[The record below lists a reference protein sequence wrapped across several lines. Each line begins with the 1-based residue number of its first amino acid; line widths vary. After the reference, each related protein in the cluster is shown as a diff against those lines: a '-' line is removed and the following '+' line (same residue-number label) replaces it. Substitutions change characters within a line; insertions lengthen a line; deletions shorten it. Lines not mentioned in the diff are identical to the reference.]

1 MDDLQILVQA
11 VVDESSAS
19 TLNSQLANL
28 VKSLSGSHD
37 VKLRVV
43 LDNSSVQAAQT
54 QLQAIAKQVSS
65 ASKAGGSAKL
75 QIFDAAQ
82 LQADGQRYFLAVKD
96 IVSRAQA
103 EFGKLGK
110 VDITNVF
117 KDAKGNIQSFTASV
131 TKADGIVEK
140 FNFNLAKIK
149 DGTQALKG
157 FVQSNSILADKNAG
171 TNLEQTLNYLNRID
185 TKIAD
190 ITSKTL
196 VNTSKPL
203 LGDMEQFNQYQTKL
217 QQVQS
222 RIQEIT
228 SSTSTLSAE
237 HKREINSMVADLQRY
252 AKELQTSAYAATDLK
267 ANTFA
272 NKKAEL
278 QAALNTDIQKWTNA
292 GLFGGDF
299 KASVEEAKAA
309 LDSALNPADL
319 DAYRHKLSMLQ
330 QQFRQM
336 KLEQSR
342 SGSLIDAER
351 LNSNIQ
357 TAQLR
362 IQNLKQTYSS
372 FVNDPALLSKWQQ
385 LFDESKVVSSQ
396 KELTNLNAKIR
407 LFEQQLISAGK
418 HSRSLWGELQ
428 NNAKKMASWMLL
440 GGVIASVMRGVTG
453 LYDAVLDL
461 DSAMVELK
469 KVTNETDRAYSSF
482 LSSAAEKSV
491 EIGTSYSDF
500 VNATADFARLG
511 YNVADASNLAE
522 VATIYSVVGD
532 EINGVDDATSSIIS
546 TMKAFGI
553 EASNAIIIVD
563 KFNEVGNN
571 FAISSGGI
579 GDAMQRSAA
588 ALAEANNTIDESI
601 ALIVAANNV
610 IQDPDMVGT
619 MWKTVSMRI
628 RGAKTELEE
637 AGLETEFMAESTS
650 KLRDSIKG
658 LTNIDNLG
666 GFDIMKDEKT
676 FKSTYDII
684 LGISKVWE
692 KMSDIDQA
700 ALLELLAGKRQGNAL
715 AAAISNMDDAVA
727 AMQTSVNAEGSAL
740 TEHEKWMDS
749 IQAKQQQ
756 FQAQYQT
763 FANSFLNSDLIKGTF
778 DAGTGILGWLTGVV
792 EKFGALPALMATVTP
807 FFNKMQF
814 FKTSSTGTGFV
825 PFWQAGKVD
834 LDNDISLLN
843 DYNSKIQALGN
854 STDNLVQRQII
865 WNDTIGRGSESLKTA
880 VRVTE
885 TSTVTTEAY
894 GAAMQGASAKT
905 TMLSVGAKA
914 ASIAVNALKM
924 ALNMLISFGITLA
937 LSAIISAI
945 SKLVNKAKEAREAAI
960 AAGADASANAQKIYD
975 LAAAYIRLS
984 EAVEAGTASKND
996 MLSIQNDLVT
1006 ALGLEGKSVHELQG
1020 EYDSLRE
1027 SIIAATRQ
1035 QLQTDIS
1042 VGINASNSAKEE
1054 AVKNIEKWLGGTDS
1068 FSGTGDSS
1076 KEAFEYLKD
1085 IGFSGINIGTK
1096 GGTLALPNNTTTDLF
1111 SDISFDQIMENYK
1124 YLEDAMNAVR
1134 EKFGGDNPVFETLS
1148 DAYNE
1153 YHDAV
1158 KTAIEK
1164 IDETNQSIAYDLLLA
1179 QQAIDTPET
1188 QEEFEQF
1195 RRDIVESVENSLN
1208 FDDAGTYSPEAVVD
1222 KILSQNEQ
1230 YKDFLTAL
1238 QERETTAVEI
1248 SNKMQ
1253 TIAEAI
1259 VPKNFEDL
1267 EPGSSSHFHAIDE
1280 WATKAEDV
1288 KAKLRDLSDEEF
1300 EIAYDAVVN
1309 QGATTWEEITR
1320 AIEQYNSAQEIARR
1334 RSETL
1339 KNSIRELWKSEDFED
1354 AKEDLLALSKT
1365 LDGITPEAI
1374 EEIAAESED
1383 LSAILQQ
1390 DGMDAKF
1397 LAKILQSMARGE
1409 DSLALIT
1416 DDALKL
1422 NQALFDMRTEFDEV
1436 TAAKSRYDA
1445 AMSVDEKDTN
1455 FKSYTEAFETLNEQ
1469 FEAGTVNS
1477 NAFWAAAEYLFGDE
1491 QLAAWGWSD
1500 GLDEIYDAMKRNEV
1514 IFKDA
1519 DSAGAGFIERLYQMS
1534 KAGKM
1539 VDENGED
1546 LLEISKLADGS
1557 YDFDIDTENLDKI
1570 AEKMGI
1576 TKEAVVACLEALSM
1590 WGDVNFYDLEEVS
1603 KTIEE
1608 IGLSAESVDGT
1619 AINAS
1624 RLTEQLLSLGKTNKE
1639 IHDILSALQD
1649 LDGVTLLD
1657 VSTDVDTLTG
1667 SLQDL
1672 GLATSDGI
1680 NVSVNYEGLADLLVN
1695 IGFTKDEAETLMKKL
1710 GEADNITLANADGEV
1725 KDVSSAL
1732 EYIDTLTFT
1741 QVTENIGNVTD
1752 AISDVDDSST
1762 DKAVSEL
1769 DNVGSAAETA
1779 ATKVYSIGTAMD
1791 AINGKSTT
1799 VYFDVKRKNSIL
1811 GSIFGFASGTEGAP
1825 GGPSLVGE
1833 EGIELVQS
1841 GRYAYLVGT
1850 DGAEIVNL
1858 NRGDRV
1864 FNADDTKRILSTA
1877 SDQGH
1882 IKGVLP
1888 AYAWGTINTGQGK
1901 TGATGKYPQYNFSSS
1916 DSKGGSSSSGSPWDD
1931 ELKYYQH
1938 LRTMEL
1944 LTDQEYYEKLNGLLS
1959 KYYANREA
1967 YIDDYRSLMEEAYQ
1981 LARELADDW
1990 FNDKEHQLFLMDKND
2005 ASEQDQISVY
2015 KQMQAEAHRLAEE
2028 ARAYGLNENSDYIQQ
2043 LQKQWWDYQ
2052 DAIEDLYNEIYQGE
2066 LRAREN
2072 TLSLLENQYNILD
2085 NNRSRDAMGDN
2096 LERQLAEQKAI
2107 QEAAHKEAQ
2116 RLRALGVDE
2125 NDDAIQEC
2133 VDTWWGAYDAIQD
2146 INSRIADNVLSVYD
2160 DFIEY
2165 ADDFDMWSNFNFTKV
2180 DYLKQKLKEINRLF
2194 AEGVLTLKEYNSLLK
2209 DVGVEI
2215 YNEQKE
2221 ALTTIIEMTMELVRQ
2236 EAEDK
2241 IDALEEQISD
2251 FQKII
2256 DLKKESLRVSKD
2268 EEDYQT
2274 EVAKRVKEI
2283 AEKQAKLAQ
2292 LERDTSSSTNA
2303 EKARLAQELADLQ
2316 NELAE
2321 YQADYAYNS
2330 QVDALDKQADAY
2342 EDTKNDEIDYL
2353 KSTIDTEEKLY
2364 NEAISRINDD
2374 WDALYADL
2382 IEWNRQYGD
2391 MIDGEDSIT
2400 SAWKTAKEAAQ
2411 EYGDVVSALSGIN
2424 SEIYTHEQEAASK
2437 QAQVDSILSQMS
2449 KNGAGWHSAP
2459 NQTEKNRLV
2468 KANEALAEQLSALI
2482 GRPVL
2487 KDQAG
2492 VWHLDSLTGPRLFH
2506 TGLKQGYVGA
2516 DHPGKDEVLSV
2527 LEDGELVFTKDQY
2540 MRVFNSLKYGIY
2552 GILDTLLGNLT
2563 TQSPVVS
2570 EVVKSISND
2579 NSSTDNS
2586 ITEDG
2591 ITLQNYFYLQD
2602 MTQENM
2608 ERFAE
2613 MYSTYTINKL
2623 NSTSRRKGL
2632 KNSFGNSMLRG

>member
-11 VVDESSAS
+11 VVDDSSAS
-19 TLNSQLANL
+19 TLNSQLSNL
-28 VKSLSGSHD
+28 AKSLSGSHD

-43 LDNSSVQAAQT
+43 LDDSSVKTAQT
-54 QLQAIAKQVSS
+54 QLQAIAKQVSA
-65 ASKAGGSAKL
+65 ASKASGSTKL
-75 QIFDAAQ
+75 QIFDTTQ
-82 LQADGQRYFLAVKD
+82 LQADGQRYFLTVKD

-103 EFGKLGK
+103 EFSKMGKT
-110 VDITNVF
+110 DITNVF

-131 TKADGIVEK
+131 TKADGVVEK

-196 VNTSKPL
+196 TNTSKPL
-203 LGDMEQFNQYQTKL
+203 LGDMEQYNQYQTKL
-217 QQVQS
+217 QQVQT
-222 RIQEIT
+222 RIQEIKG
-228 SSTSTLSAE
+228 STTTLSAQ
-237 HKREINSMVADLQRY
+237 HKREIDSMVADLQRY
-252 AKELQTSAYAATDLK
+252 ARELQTSAYAASDLK

-272 NKKAEL
+272 NQKAEL

-299 KASVEEAKAA
+299 KASVQEAKSA
-309 LDSALNPADL
+309 LDSALNPGDL
-319 DAYRHKLSMLQ
+319 DAYRHKLSLLQ

-336 KLEQSR
+336 KLGQSH

-351 LNSNIQ
+351 LSTNIQ

-362 IQNLKQTYSS
+362 IQNLRQTYSS
-372 FVNDPALLSKWQQ
+372 FVNDPALNAKWQQ

-396 KELTNLNAKIR
+396 KELTNLNAKVR

-428 NNAKKMASWMLL
+428 NNAKKMASWMVL

-453 LYDAVLDL
+453 LYDAVLNL

-469 KVTNETDRAYSSF
+469 KVTNETDAAYSSF

-532 EINGVDDATSSIIS
+532 EISGVDEATSSIIS
-546 TMKAFGI
+546 TMKAFGV
-553 EASNAIIIVD
+553 EASNAMTIVD

-601 ALIVAANNV
+601 ALVVAANNV

-637 AGLETEFMAESTS
+637 AGLETEYMAESTS

-658 LTNIDNLG
+658 LTNVGGLG

-676 FKSTYDII
+676 FKSTYEII
-684 LGISKVWE
+684 LGISKVWKE
-692 KMSDIDQA
+692 LSDIDQA

-740 TEHEKWMDS
+740 TEHEKWMES

-756 FQAQYQT
+756 FQAQYQA
-763 FANSFLNSDLIKGTF
+763 FANSFLNSDLIKGAYDT
-778 DAGTGILGWLTGVV
+778 GTGILGFLTNVV
-792 EKFGALPALMATVTP
+792 DTLGALPTLIAAVTP
-807 FFNKMQF
+807 FFDKMQF
-814 FKTSSTGTGFV
+814 FKPSATGAGFV
-825 PFWQAGKVD
+825 PFWQAGQVD
-834 LDNDISLLN
+834 LSKDIGLLN
-843 DYNSKIQALGN
+843 DYNSKISALGD
-854 STDNLVQRQII
+854 STNDLTQRQII
-865 WNDTIGRGSESLKTA
+865 WNDTIGRGSDSLKTA
-880 VRVTE
+880 VHVTD
-885 TSTVTTEAY
+885 SAAVSADVY
-894 GAAMQGASAKT
+894 GASMQTASAKT
-905 TMLSVGAKA
+905 TLLSVGAKA
-914 ASIAVNALKM
+914 AAIGINILRA
-924 ALNMLISFGITLA
+924 ALNMLIGFGISLA
-937 LSAIISAI
+937 ISAI
-945 SKLVNKAKEAREAAI
+945 FSWISSLIQTRKEMQELARATIQEKDAVLENVSAFKSAYATYNKYANQTNRTAAEEDEFRAAVDQVTESLSGKTDVLSGLTAGTEEYTAALQEAAKAELENAYI
-960 AAGADASANAQKIYD
+960 AAKQKRN
-975 LAAAYIRLS
+975 AAYNDLQSRTYSSWSGSQISIDMSGRTGIEEFVSAYETAERVMGEFFDDGTYGKELEPIGWDKDTS
-984 EAVEAGTASKND
+984 NMEAVVDYYYK
-996 MLSIQNDLVT
+996 LI
-1006 ALGLEGKSVHELQG
+1006 ELQG
-1020 EYDSLRE
+1020 ELAKEENMDNDIYNNSIKITDELRE
-1027 SIIAATRQ
+1027 SVEAYVKAKYDEVSAEYEYRN
-1035 QLQTDIS
+1035 
-1042 VGINASNSAKEE
+1042 GIPSTIEE
-1054 AVKNIEKWLGGTDS
+1054 LKKYRN
-1068 FSGTGDSS
+1068 
-1076 KEAFEYLKD
+1076 YL
-1085 IGFSGINIGTK
+1085 N
-1096 GGTLALPNNTTTDLF
+1096 
-1111 SDISFDQIMENYK
+1111 
-1124 YLEDAMNAVR
+1124 
-1134 EKFGGDNPVFETLS
+1134 ETLGE
-1148 DAYNE
+1148 DFTFDDGN
-1153 YHDAV
+1153 
-1158 KTAIEK
+1158 
-1164 IDETNQSIAYDLLLA
+1164 
-1179 QQAIDTPET
+1179 
-1188 QEEFEQF
+1188 
-1195 RRDIVESVENSLN
+1195 NSLSSMIDGYLGKTDVYTE
-1208 FDDAGTYSPEAVVD
+1208 FIAEITAQEAAAK
-1222 KILSQNEQ
+1222 KISE
-1230 YKDFLTAL
+1230 
-1238 QERETTAVEI
+1238 
-1248 SNKMQ
+1248 KMQ
-1253 TIAEAI
+1253 TIAKAL
-1259 VPKNFEDL
+1259 VPKDYESL
-1267 EPGSSSHFHAIDE
+1267 EPGMFAHFRAINE
-1280 WATKAEDV
+1280 WASKAEDI
-1288 KAKLRDLSDEEF
+1288 KSKLRDLSDEEF

-1309 QGATTWEEITR
+1309 QGATTWEEITS
-1320 AIEQYNSAQEIARR
+1320 AIEEYNSAQEIARR
-1334 RSETL
+1334 RSEGL
-1339 KNSIRELWKSEDFED
+1339 KNSIRDLWQSEDFED
-1354 AKEDLLALSKT
+1354 AKEDLLAMAQT
-1365 LDGITPEAI
+1365 LDGITPQAI
-1374 EEIAAESED
+1374 EDIAAESES
-1383 LSAILQQ
+1383 LSVILQQ

-1397 LAKILQSMARGE
+1397 LAKILQSMSEGN
-1409 DSLALIT
+1409 DGLALIT

-1422 NQALFDMRTEFDEV
+1422 NQALFDMKKEFDEV
-1436 TAAKSRYDA
+1436 VTAKSRYNA
-1445 AMSVDEKDTN
+1445 AMSADEKDIN
-1455 FKSYTEAFETLNEQ
+1455 FKSYAEAFEALNEQ

-1491 QLAAWGWSD
+1491 QLAMWGWSD
-1500 GLDEIYDAMKRNEV
+1500 GLDDIYAAMQRNEIV
-1514 IFKDA
+1514 FKDA
-1519 DSAGAGFIERLYQMS
+1519 DSAGAGFIERLYQLS
-1534 KAGKM
+1534 QAGEM
-1539 VDENGED
+1539 VDKNGEN

-1557 YDFDIDTENLDKI
+1557 YDFDIDTDNLDEI
-1570 AEKMGI
+1570 AEKMGV
-1576 TKEAVVACLEALSM
+1576 TKEAVVACLQALSM
-1590 WGDVNFYDLEEVS
+1590 WGDVNFYDLEEVT

-1608 IGLSAESVDGT
+1608 IGLSAETVDGT

-1624 RLTEQLLSLGKTNKE
+1624 RLTEQLLSLGKTSKE
-1639 IHDILSALQD
+1639 VHDVLAALQG

-1657 VSTDVDTLTG
+1657 VSADVDTLATG
-1667 SLQDL
+1667 LQDL
-1672 GLATSDGI
+1672 GLAAQDGI
-1680 NVSVNYEGLADLLVN
+1680 NISVNYEGLGDLLAN
-1695 IGFTKDEAETLMKKL
+1695 LGFTKDEAETLITKL
-1710 GEADNITLANADGEV
+1710 GEADNITLSNTDGEV
-1725 KDVSSAL
+1725 KDVSDAL
-1732 EYIDTLTFT
+1732 AYIDTLTFT
-1741 QVTENIGNVTD
+1741 QVTENIGTVSDAVTD
-1752 AISDVDDSST
+1752 VDEAST
-1762 DKAVSEL
+1762 DNAVSEL
-1769 DNVGSAAETA
+1769 NNVGSAAETA
-1779 ATKVYSIGTAMD
+1779 ATKVYSIGNAMD
-1791 AINGKSTT
+1791 AINGKTTT
-1799 VYFDVKRKNSIL
+1799 VYYDVKKKNNIL
-1811 GSIFGFASGTEGAP
+1811 GSIFGFASGTKGAP
-1825 GGPSLVGE
+1825 GGASLVGE

-1850 DGAEIVNL
+1850 SGAEIVNL
-1858 NRGDRV
+1858 NKGDRV
-1864 FNADDTKRILSTA
+1864 YNADDTKRILSSA
-1877 SDQGH
+1877 SSHGR
-1882 IKGVLP
+1882 INGVIP

-1901 TGATGKYPQYNFSSS
+1901 TGVTGKYPQYDFSTS
-1916 DSKGGSSSSGSPWDD
+1916 DSKGSSSSSGSPWDD

-2005 ASEQDQISVY
+2005 APEQDQIAVY
-2015 KQMQAEAHRLAEE
+2015 KQMQAEAHRLAQE
-2028 ARAYGLNENSDYIQQ
+2028 ARAYGLDENSDYIQE

-2052 DAIEDLYNEIYQGE
+2052 DTIEDLYNEIYQGE
-2066 LRAREN
+2066 IRAREN
-2072 TLSLLENQYNILD
+2072 TLSLLENQYNMLD

-2116 RLRALGVDE
+2116 RLRALGVKED
-2125 NDDAIQEC
+2125 DDAIQEC
-2133 VDTWWGAYDAIQD
+2133 IDTWWGAYDAIQD
-2146 INSRIADNVLSVYD
+2146 INSRIVDNVLSVYD
-2160 DFIEY
+2160 DFIGY
-2165 ADDFDMWSNFNFTKV
+2165 ADDFDLWSNFNFTKV
-2180 DYLKQKLKEINRLF
+2180 DYLKQKLKEVNRLWE
-2194 AEGVLTLKEYNSLLK
+2194 EGVLTLKEYNSLLREI
-2209 DVGVEI
+2209 GVDI
-2215 YNEQKE
+2215 YNEQKD
-2221 ALTTIIEMTMELVRQ
+2221 ALTEIIEMTMELVRQ
-2236 EAEDK
+2236 ETEDK
-2241 IDALEEQISD
+2241 IDALEKQID
-2251 FQKII
+2251 AFQKII
-2256 DLKKESLRVSKD
+2256 DLKKESLRASKD
-2268 EEDYQT
+2268 EEGYQA

-2303 EKARLAQELADLQ
+2303 EKAQLAQELADLQ

-2321 YQADYAYNS
+2321 YQADYSYNA

-2364 NEAISRINDD
+2364 NAAISRINDD
-2374 WDALYADL
+2374 WDALYQDL

-2400 SAWKTAKEAAQ
+2400 SAWRTAKEAAE
-2411 EYGDVVSALSGIN
+2411 EYGDVVSALSGIKT
-2424 SEIYTHEQEAASK
+2424 EIYTQEQEQASK
-2437 QAQVDSILSQMS
+2437 QAQVDSILAQMS
-2449 KNGAGWHSAP
+2449 KNGSGWHSAP
-2459 NQTEKNRLV
+2459 TKAEKDRLV

-2492 VWHLDSLTGPRLFH
+2492 VWHLDTLTGPRLFH
-2506 TGLKQGYVGA
+2506 TGLEEGYVGGKQS
-2516 DHPGKDEVLSV
+2516 GKDEVLSV
-2527 LEDGELVFTKDQY
+2527 LKDGELVFTKDQY
-2540 MRVFNSLKYGIY
+2540 MRVFNSLKYGVF
-2552 GILDTLLGNLT
+2552 GVLDTLLGNLT
-2563 TQSPVVS
+2563 SQSPVVS

-2602 MTQENM
+2602 MTRENM

-2623 NSTSRRKGL
+2623 SSAGRRRGL
-2632 KNSFGNSMLRG
+2632 KNGTGNSMLRG